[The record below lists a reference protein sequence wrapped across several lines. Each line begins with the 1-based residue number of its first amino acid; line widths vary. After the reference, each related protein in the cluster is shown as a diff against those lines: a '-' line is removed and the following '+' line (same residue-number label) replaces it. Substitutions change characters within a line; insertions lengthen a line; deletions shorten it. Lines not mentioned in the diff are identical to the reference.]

1 MIPDKVRRK
10 KQTLGVLKRM
20 LALRARRDGRMLG
33 GPAMDTDIDHKVLW
47 RMRMADQYQGN
58 AALPEERLE
67 RPEHQE
73 KRPWLFYLPQ

>member
-10 KQTLGVLKRM
+10 KQTLGVLRRM

-47 RMRMADQYQGN
+47 RMRMADQGN
-58 AALPEERLE
+58 ATPPEEGLE
-67 RPEHQE
+67 RPGHQE
-73 KRPWLFYLPQ
+73 KRPWLFYIPQ